1 MVSQERPSFLEGQ
14 LTCFALFDLLCCDG
28 KNSKYLDHGFYHNVH
43 QSCSWRNLDINF
55 KSSKEVF
62 DALEEVNKYVL
73 VGTNSL
79 SCLKEKLGLMIAS
92 AKKRRTLTERRMSIP
107 VKMTAAGGYVC
118 QNKHQGDDCGQVS
131 SRPTR
136 PTPPPMAELAEE
148 KAQNT
153 FTVELSNVVDL
164 SLLLRA

>member
-73 VGTNSL
+73 VGANSL
-79 SCLKEKLGLMIAS
+79 SCLKEELGLMIAS
-92 AKKRRTLTERRMSIP
+92 AKKTENTDRKKDVNPGENDSRRWICLPE
-107 VKMTAAGGYVC
+107 
-118 QNKHQGDDCGQVS
+118 
-131 SRPTR
+131 
-136 PTPPPMAELAEE
+136 
-148 KAQNT
+148 
-153 FTVELSNVVDL
+153 
-164 SLLLRA
+164 